1 MKAHLGVNT
10 IYAAKRWPEPEV
22 WGQHVGERW
31 GLTQVQFCY
40 DLLDPRMS
48 LEARSRMAAEVKQAA
63 RQHHFSVHNCFI
75 GGGAYAYNL
84 LLHPFSEFRQDARRW
99 CELATDTA
107 VQLGALGSGGP
118 IAAASVRDASDPA
131 KREVLLQYLVEGL
144 QQYARYAAAQGQQ
157 FILWEPS
164 PIGRE
169 MLISIDE
176 GHALYA
182 RLNQGSPIPIHYCLD
197 VGHQCGYEMRG
208 ADLDT
213 YKWLEE
219 LGRYSPVLHLQQTDG
234 LWDRHWAF
242 TEEHNRE
249 GIIRMD
255 KVLAAL
261 ERSGLQEVCLFA
273 EIIHAFEFEE
283 EKLLA
288 ELDETFAYLKRE
300 VGPTT

>member
-1 MKAHLGVNT
+1 MKVDLGVNT

-31 GLTQVQFCY
+31 GLTHVQFCY

-48 LEARSRMAAEVKQAA
+48 LEARSRMAAETKQASG
-63 RQHHFSVHNCFI
+63 RYGFTVHNCFM
-75 GGGAYAYNL
+75 GAGAYTYNL
-84 LLHPFSEFRQDARRW
+84 LLHPFEEFRRDALRW

-107 VQLGALGSGGP
+107 VQLGARGSGGP
-118 IAAASVRDASDPA
+118 IAAASVRDASEPA
-131 KREVLLQYLVEGL
+131 TRGLLMQYLVEGL
-144 QQYARYAAAQGQQ
+144 QHYARYAAAQGQE

-176 GHALYA
+176 GHDLYA
-182 RLNQGSPIPIHYCLD
+182 RLNHGSPIPIHYCLD
-197 VGHQCGYEMRG
+197 VGHQCGYEMSG
-208 ADLDT
+208 SNLDT

-219 LGRYSPVLHLQQTDG
+219 LGRYSPVIHLQQTDG

-242 TEEHNRE
+242 TEEHNKE
-249 GIIRMD
+249 GIIKMD

-261 ERSGLQEVCLFA
+261 EKSGLEEVFLFA

-283 EKLLA
+283 SKLLA

-300 VGPTT
+300 VG